1 MDKVLIEMQKGCKAT
16 CVVILQEDVKDI
28 KDSYNVKVDES
39 DSNMLLGELNRENLE
54 NNLEP
59 LAKQNN
65 MAYLVIE
72 DIDKIDE
79 KKQEK
84 YIEIVKDREFRGY
97 KIPENV
103 IIIFTVQNKENIQ
116 KIAPK
121 LYHFCTV
128 AI

>member
-1 MDKVLIEMQKGCKAT
+1 MDKSLIEMQKGCKAT
-16 CVVILQEDVKDI
+16 GVIILQEDI
-28 KDSYNVKVDES
+28 KKIENSFNVKVDES

-59 LAKQNN
+59 LARQNN
-65 MAYLVIE
+65 IAYLVIE
-72 DIDKIDE
+72 EIDKIDE

-116 KIAPK
+116 KIAPN